1 MKKLL
6 VLAVCLIGYISDSS
20 AQSNKEDIDII
31 QSVYGK
37 DKKTLVEAYMAI
49 PQAKT
54 TAFWKLYDEYEDKRK
69 ALGRKKITILEQ
81 YAENYDKLDNAKALQ
96 LAQSAISNNM
106 EMDKLHATYLQKFGT
121 VVGGKDAA
129 KLFQLENY
137 LNTMIKMELLD
148 HIPFIG
154 ELDKTKI
161 KN

>member
-6 VLAVCLIGYISDSS
+6 VIAACLLGYMTEAS

-31 QSVYGK
+31 QSIYGK
-37 DKKTLVEAYMAI
+37 DKKTLVEAYMAV
-49 PQAKT
+49 PDAKGA
-54 TAFWKLYDEYEDKRK
+54 AFWKLYDEYEDKRK
-69 ALGRKKITILEQ
+69 ALGRKKISILEQ
-81 YAENYDKLDNAKALQ
+81 YAAGYEKLDNAKALQ
-96 LAQSAISNNM
+96 LAQAAISNNM
-106 EMDKLHATYLQKFGT
+106 DMDKLHATYLQKFST
-121 VVGGKDAA
+121 VIGGKEAA

-154 ELDKTKI
+154 ELDKTK